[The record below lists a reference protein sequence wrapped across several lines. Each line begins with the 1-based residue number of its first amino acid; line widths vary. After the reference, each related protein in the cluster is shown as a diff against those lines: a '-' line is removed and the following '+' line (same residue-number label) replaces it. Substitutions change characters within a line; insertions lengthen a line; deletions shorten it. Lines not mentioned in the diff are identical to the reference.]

1 VSPEVLLTIA
11 GMAAVTFGIRLSGY
25 LLADR
30 LPTTGFVAA
39 WMRHIPG
46 AVLASLVAPDIVTGG
61 ADGMIAAAATALAY
75 VATRN
80 LFAAMVAGVGVVYLA
95 RTYLGL

>member
-1 VSPEVLLTIA
+1 MSPEVLIA
-11 GMAAVTFGIRLSGY
+11 ILGMAAVTFGIRLGGY
-25 LLADR
+25 LLAER

-61 ADGMIAAAATALAY
+61 PAGGIAAAATALAY
-75 VATRN
+75 ILTRN
-80 LFAAMVAGVGVVYLA
+80 LFAAMVAGVGTVYLA
-95 RTYLGL
+95 RTFLGL